1 MEWNARY
8 WWDKGHRG
16 RSQKSCEL
24 QLALTFTS
32 LVASGK
38 VAPEF
43 PPCTMQNDLTGLSWR
58 LEMADVKY
66 TAWCLV
72 QVGAKI
78 PMSAPGFSGRSTSQ
92 DCMMVKW
99 NNPCKRFHSLC
110 NLQHYRTRCDRAEDW
125 LKKKFLLL
133 HFSKIFRVSSMQPL
147 WSVLEIPKYLKYN
160 LTRRSS
166 QYTKVSTNNSLI
178 E

>member
-8 WWDKGHRG
+8 WWDKRHRG

-43 PPCTMQNDLTGLSWR
+43 PPCKMRNDLTGLSWR

-110 NLQHYRTRCDRAEDW
+110 NLQHYRTRCDHAEDW
-125 LKKKFLLL
+125 LKKKISFASLQQNIQ
-133 HFSKIFRVSSMQPL
+133 SIFHAATMIGSGNS
-147 WSVLEIPKYLKYN
+147 
-160 LTRRSS
+160 
-166 QYTKVSTNNSLI
+166 KVSEIQLDPEELTVHKSVNK
-178 E
+178 